1 MSRASERRSPS
12 FNYRFMSVSQG
23 ETTASP
29 SGLLSAFHP
38 FLRENETVVVGAA
51 AAAFAI
57 VIALFS
63 RSPVIASRVRACG
76 VMAASFY

>member
-51 AAAFAI
+51 AAFAI